1 MAGTI
6 HAVDA
11 PKAGTAVQYVRSGVW
26 HKATVKKAEHKANRY
41 TLTNHAGYEVVAY
54 IKNGVLHVR

>member
-11 PKAGTAVQYVRSGVW
+11 PKAGTPVQYVRSGVW
-26 HKATVKKAEHKANRY
+26 RKATVKKAEHKANRY
-41 TLTNHAGYEVVAY
+41 TLINHAGDEVVAH
-54 IKNGVLHVR
+54 IKNGVLHA

>member
-6 HAVDA
+6 HAVTA
-11 PKAGTAVQYVRSGVW
+11 PKAGTPVQYVRSNGTW

-41 TLTNHAGYEVVAY
+41 TLINHAGAEVVAH
-54 IKNGVLHVR
+54 IKNGVLHV

>member
-11 PKAGTAVQYVRSGVW
+11 PKAGTPVQYVRGGKW
-26 HKATVKKAEHKANRY
+26 YKATVKKAEHKANRY
-41 TLTNHAGYEVVAY
+41 TLTNHKGAEVVAH
-54 IKNGVLHVR
+54 IKNGVLHV